1 MCVCVVIISLIKAM
15 DVHLDANMDNI
26 VWKIANTAYFPFPYH
41 QWKEGRTRMAR
52 IKIKTIPEWLGLQ
65 QMSSKSDLSSPRLV
79 ALARQADSNCSPIWL
94 LAKRK
99 KGRFMP
105 LLKALVRKENVQ
117 LQLELSLFHFPHLIT
132 ITPPV
137 FSHNSK
143 YNLFL

>member
-1 MCVCVVIISLIKAM
+1 M

-105 LLKALVRKENVQ
+105 FVKGISAQGKCTATARTQLVSFSTLNNNYTTSVFTQ
-117 LQLELSLFHFPHLIT
+117 LQ
-132 ITPPV
+132 V
-137 FSHNSK
+137 
-143 YNLFL
+143 